1 MKILLTTLNSQY
13 VHSNPALKYLYTVTA
28 DTSADIDIV
37 EFTVNNQPS
46 YFYGEILRAN

>member
-28 DTSADIDIV
+28 EGQNDIELR
-37 EFTVNNQPS
+37 EFTINNEPN
-46 YFYGEILRAN
+46 YI